1 MQVARFL
8 EQATMSH
15 CYEKNPAVKYKKLLN
30 LDLHPPWVD
39 LHPPW
44 VDLHPPWV
52 DLHPPWVDLHTPW
65 VVKSSHLPV
74 KIAAYLISIGR
85 LLCLAFLYRWCD

>member
-15 CYEKNPAVKYKKLLN
+15 CYEKNPAVKYKTLLN

-44 VDLHPPWV
+44 V
-52 DLHPPWVDLHTPW
+52 
-65 VVKSSHLPV
+65 VKSSQLPV

-85 LLCLAFLYRWCD
+85 LLCLTFLYRWCD

>member
-44 VDLHPPWV
+44 V
-52 DLHPPWVDLHTPW
+52 
-65 VVKSSHLPV
+65 VKSSQLPV
-74 KIAAYLISIGR
+74 KIATYLTSIGR

>member
-44 VDLHPPWV
+44 V
-52 DLHPPWVDLHTPW
+52 
-65 VVKSSHLPV
+65 VKSSQLPV
-74 KIAAYLISIGR
+74 KIAAYLTSIGR
-85 LLCLAFLYRWCD
+85 LLCLAFL

>member
-44 VDLHPPWV
+44 V
-52 DLHPPWVDLHTPW
+52 
-65 VVKSSHLPV
+65 VKSSQLPV

>member
-44 VDLHPPWV
+44 V
-52 DLHPPWVDLHTPW
+52 
-65 VVKSSHLPV
+65 VKSSQLPV
-74 KIAAYLISIGR
+74 KIAAHLISIGR

>member
-44 VDLHPPWV
+44 V
-52 DLHPPWVDLHTPW
+52 
-65 VVKSSHLPV
+65 VKRSQLPV
-74 KIAAYLISIGR
+74 KIAAYLTSIGR

>member
-44 VDLHPPWV
+44 V
-52 DLHPPWVDLHTPW
+52 
-65 VVKSSHLPV
+65 VKSNQLPV

>member
-39 LHPPW
+39 LHP
-44 VDLHPPWV
+44 L
-52 DLHPPWVDLHTPW
+52 W
-65 VVKSSHLPV
+65 VVKSSQLPV

>member
-39 LHPPW
+39 IHP
-44 VDLHPPWV
+44 
-52 DLHPPWVDLHTPW
+52 PW
-65 VVKSSHLPV
+65 VVKSSQLPV

>member
-1 MQVARFL
+1 MQVARFV

-44 VDLHPPWV
+44 V
-52 DLHPPWVDLHTPW
+52 
-65 VVKSSHLPV
+65 VKSSQLPV

>member
-8 EQATMSH
+8 KQAPMSH

-30 LDLHPPWVD
+30 LDLHPPWV
-39 LHPPW
+39 
-44 VDLHPPWV
+44 
-52 DLHPPWVDLHTPW
+52 
-65 VVKSSHLPV
+65 VKSSQLPV

>member
-44 VDLHPPWV
+44 V
-52 DLHPPWVDLHTPW
+52 
-65 VVKSSHLPV
+65 VKSSQLPV
-74 KIAAYLISIGR
+74 KIAAYLTSIGQ

>member
-44 VDLHPPWV
+44 V
-52 DLHPPWVDLHTPW
+52 
-65 VVKSSHLPV
+65 VKSSQLPV
-74 KIAAYLISIGR
+74 KIAAYLTSIGW

>member
-1 MQVARFL
+1 MQVARFP

-44 VDLHPPWV
+44 V
-52 DLHPPWVDLHTPW
+52 
-65 VVKSSHLPV
+65 VKSSQLPV

>member
-52 DLHPPWVDLHTPW
+52 
-65 VVKSSHLPV
+65 VKSSQLPV

>member
-30 LDLHPPWVD
+30 LDLHPP
-39 LHPPW
+39 
-44 VDLHPPWV
+44 
-52 DLHPPWVDLHTPW
+52 
-65 VVKSSHLPV
+65 
-74 KIAAYLISIGR
+74 
-85 LLCLAFLYRWCD
+85 

>member
-30 LDLHPPWVD
+30 LDLHLPWVD

-44 VDLHPPWV
+44 V
-52 DLHPPWVDLHTPW
+52 
-65 VVKSSHLPV
+65 VKSSQLPV

>member
-44 VDLHPPWV
+44 V
-52 DLHPPWVDLHTPW
+52 
-65 VVKSSHLPV
+65 VKSSQLLV

-85 LLCLAFLYRWCD
+85 LLCLTFLYRWCD